1 LAELEQNDDNEID
14 RWLFGSDA
22 AVSHHS
28 CVAGLASG
36 LTSRHFTRHDQRN
49 FTEDLQ
55 RRSSLPLGCRGCGYL
70 RNHFGFHSEWR
81 N

>member
-1 LAELEQNDDNEID
+1 MTMKLIDGFLAAMLPSVITV
-14 RWLFGSDA
+14 RGW
-22 AVSHHS
+22 
-28 CVAGLASG
+28 SG
-36 LTSRHFTRHDQRN
+36 ERPDESPFHPRHDQRN